1 MRPSTVASLKQ
12 SLRDGRQVLLDGG
25 PFAVCAGEVIE
36 KTQAKLFLLEYLVGQ
51 LDVGLTLK
59 HCRRDAWGI
68 ILPDASQPGRYRWQ
82 AFQRDGFTG
91 HATFDSMEECLG
103 DMVDDGYGAPDPGVL
118 DRLAS
123 TIEWR
128 RGMEVVGLIQS
139 CNAGL
144 LSFED
149 AMRQREEIYAR
160 YQAAALAA

>member
-1 MRPSTVASLKQ
+1 MRPSTVESLQ
-12 SLRDGRQVLLDGG
+12 TSLREWQQLLHDGG
-25 PFAVCAGEVIE
+25 PFAVCAEEVID
-36 KTQAKLFLLEYLVGQ
+36 KTQAKIFLLEFLVGQ
-51 LDVGLTLK
+51 LEVGLTLK

-82 AFQRDGFTG
+82 AFQSDGFTG
-91 HATFDSMEECLG
+91 HVTFDSMEECLG
-103 DMVDDGYGAPDPGVL
+103 DLVDDGYGTPDPGAL
-118 DRLAS
+118 DRVAD
-123 TIEWR
+123 TVEWR

-160 YQAAALAA
+160 YQAAAEAA